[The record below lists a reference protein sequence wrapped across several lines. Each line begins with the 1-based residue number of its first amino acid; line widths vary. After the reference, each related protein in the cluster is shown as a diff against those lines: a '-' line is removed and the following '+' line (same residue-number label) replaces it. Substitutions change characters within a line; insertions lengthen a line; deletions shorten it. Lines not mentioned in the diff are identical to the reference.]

1 MFRALSHAALRLSF
15 AHVGRVLRTQ
25 TIPCRARA
33 AYSMATKPQNGST
46 ATATA
51 TATAA
56 TTTIT
61 TTAVQPFE
69 RDGQEYTEVKEGLAR
84 ILVPL
89 SKPDPSRTDN
99 KSVEEQ
105 QKVFY
110 NPIQQFNRDL
120 TVLAIKAYAED
131 FLSKPRSANAKHIAK
146 RKRDRSDVDG
156 PNPKKRPDQPNNA
169 TEPSTTEVTNAS
181 KPEEEEVP
189 ISGTKEII
197 PEVGESNEEASN
209 VANAAQRRTTK
220 EDEPKSKNTVR
231 PNAPHAPSFTI
242 LDALSATGLRA
253 LRYAR
258 ELPFVTSVTANDLSP
273 SAVEAIRR
281 NAEHNG
287 VESKVV
293 ATAGDARSHMHN
305 VLTEEAPR
313 DLEREKYPKK
323 NKSKSKMY
331 NVIDLDPYG
340 TAATF
345 LDAAVNAVRDDGGL
359 LCVTCTDSGVWA
371 SNGYPEKAFSLYG
384 GVPIKGFHSHEVGL
398 RLILHAIAT
407 AAARYGLAIEP
418 LLSLS
423 IDYYVRVF
431 VKVRRA
437 PAQVKFLAGRTMLM
451 YNCDHGCGAWE
462 TQLLARNKKA
472 TNKSGVGTFYKHG
485 CAIAPTAGMDCQ
497 HCGSKM
503 HLAGPMY
510 AGPLHSA
517 DFIKKI
523 LDNLPNA
530 SDDIYGT
537 KPRIEG
543 MLQTAL
549 EEALPLPDH
558 LVPQTKEDQYAMLEP
573 YPFYFHPTNLAGA
586 MRCVC
591 PDEDSFRGG
600 LRSLGYEVTRSH
612 CKAGSM
618 KTNAP
623 WSAVWHV
630 MREWVR
636 QKRPVKIENI
646 KENSAT
652 YRLLKLGGTE
662 NKDDEMAEREVVFD
676 QRLGRDKSKPGL
688 IRYQMNPTEN
698 WGPMTRAK
706 GH

>member
-1 MFRALSHAALRLSF
+1 MFRALPHAALRLPF
-15 AHVGRVLRTQ
+15 GHVSRVLILSEKT
-25 TIPCRARA
+25 AHRA
-33 AYSMATKPQNGST
+33 AHSMATKPQDGST
-46 ATATA
+46 AT
-51 TATAA
+51 
-56 TTTIT
+56 TTTT
-61 TTAVQPFE
+61 TGVEPFI
-69 RDGQEYTEVKEGLAR
+69 RDGEEYTEVKEGLAS
-84 ILVPL
+84 ILVPF
-89 SKPDPSRTDN
+89 SKPDPSKKDS

-105 QKVFY
+105 QRVFY

-120 TVLAIKAYAED
+120 TVLAIKAYAQD
-131 FLSKPRSANAKHIAK
+131 VLSKPRSANAKHIAK
-146 RKRDRSDVDG
+146 RKRDRSDIDG
-156 PNPKKRPDQPNNA
+156 PNPKKRHDQPGKPA
-169 TEPSTTEVTNAS
+169 DQSTADVTESVEIDAS
-181 KPEEEEVP
+181 KPEETEVP
-189 ISGTKEII
+189 TSSIKESA
-197 PEVGESNEEASN
+197 GKGGQSNQETNS
-209 VANAAQRRTTK
+209 VSDAAQLK
-220 EDEPKSKNTVR
+220 PAQEEEPRSENTAR
-231 PNAPHAPSFTI
+231 HNAPHPPSFTI

-253 LRYAR
+253 LRYVR

-287 VESKVV
+287 VESKIV
-293 ATAGDARSHMHN
+293 ATSGDARSHMYSI
-305 VLTEEAPR
+305 LAEEAPR
-313 DLEREKYPKK
+313 DHEKDKYSKK
-323 NKSKSKMY
+323 NKSKSKRY

-340 TAATF
+340 TAAPF
-345 LDAAVNAVRDDGGL
+345 LDAAVNAIRDDGGL

-398 RLILHAIAT
+398 RLILHSIAT
-407 AAARYGLAIEP
+407 SAARYGLAIEP

-423 IDYYVRVF
+423 IDYYIRVF

-437 PAQVKFLAGRTMLM
+437 PAQVKFLAGKTMLM
-451 YNCDHGCGAWE
+451 YSCDHGCGAWE

-485 CAIAPTAGMDCQ
+485 CAIAPTAGMNCQ
-497 HCGSKM
+497 HCGSKT

-510 AGPLHSA
+510 AGPLHSV

-523 LDNLPNA
+523 LDDLPSA
-530 SDDIYGT
+530 SNDIYGT

-558 LVPQTKEDQYAMLEP
+558 LVPQSKEDEFAMIEP
-573 YPFYFHPTNLAGA
+573 YPFYFHPTQLAGG

-591 PDEDSFRGG
+591 PDDDSLRGG

-612 CKAGSM
+612 CKSGSI

-636 QKRPVKIENI
+636 QKRPVKVENI

-652 YRLLKLGGTE
+652 YRLLRLGNTE
-662 NKDDEMAEREVVFD
+662 NDDVEMDKREVVFD

-688 IRYQMNPTEN
+688 VRYQMNPTEN

-706 GH
+706 KQ